1 MQHLIDYGKE
11 PQLFFYA
18 LVEKDNLVDDCQ
30 ATSTTFKF
38 LDYFGLPKAKCEI
51 FQAQSF

>member
-1 MQHLIDYGKE
+1 MQHLVDYGKE

-18 LVEKDNLVDDCQ
+18 LVEKNNLEENCQ

-38 LDYFGLPKAKCEI
+38 LDFFALPKAKCQI
-51 FQAQSF
+51 IIT